1 MRPVRRGNKGRR
13 PSGTLSQVWRK
24 GLCPPFRRTFEE
36 KSGLRRFLQR
46 MRRMLPLTR
55 PFLTLGIE
63 SSCDDTSLALLEGPR
78 CVRSWNISS
87 QIGTHARFGG
97 VVPEYASRM
106 HLEAILPLT
115 EDVLRSGGVT
125 DPADCLDLIAV
136 TRGPGLMGSLLVGV
150 MAAKAFAQAW
160 NVPILGINHLEGHI
174 YANMVDHDDL
184 EFPFLCMVVSG
195 GHTEIVLAKSAGEFV
210 VLGTTQDD
218 AAGEAFDKVAKVLGL
233 PYPGGPVIDK
243 LAQRGDARAFRFP
256 DTARTVEGLNFSFS
270 GLKTAAM
277 NQINSMKLKGAA
289 IPVEDFCASFREA
302 VVGTLLTRLR
312 QAAALTGVRRVAIS
326 GGVAANSR
334 FRQAVVEEKGWEA
347 FLPSKM
353 FCTDNGVMVAA
364 AGYAAW
370 QTGRRGGIDLS
381 PDPTLD
387 LGEDGAG
394 T

>member
-1 MRPVRRGNKGRR
+1 
-13 PSGTLSQVWRK
+13 
-24 GLCPPFRRTFEE
+24 
-36 KSGLRRFLQR
+36 
-46 MRRMLPLTR
+46 
-55 PFLTLGIE
+55 
-63 SSCDDTSLALLEGPR
+63 
-78 CVRSWNISS
+78 
-87 QIGTHARFGG
+87 
-97 VVPEYASRM
+97 
-106 HLEAILPLT
+106 
-115 EDVLRSGGVT
+115 
-125 DPADCLDLIAV
+125 
-136 TRGPGLMGSLLVGV
+136 
-150 MAAKAFAQAW
+150 
-160 NVPILGINHLEGHI
+160 
-174 YANMVDHDDL
+174 
-184 EFPFLCMVVSG
+184 
-195 GHTEIVLAKSAGEFV
+195 
-210 VLGTTQDD
+210 
-218 AAGEAFDKVAKVLGL
+218 
-233 PYPGGPVIDK
+233 
-243 LAQRGDARAFRFP
+243 
-256 DTARTVEGLNFSFS
+256 
-270 GLKTAAM
+270 M